1 MARSIFEELM
11 KRSSGLTES
20 VSFDHKSAEKKVE
33 SRKIKV
39 SNIKVESRKIFEDT
53 DYDDLDQQFANTDE
67 VNDDEVVLVIDPE
80 LPSDEEPA
88 ENAAEEMI
96 GDKVYKCP
104 ICGSNYVC
112 DCDAAQEES
121 IEVDENGVPVE
132 CPICGDDADQILIG
146 EITPAEDAGE
156 ESELDPVKPEDED
169 EAVPEDEEVEE
180 ESLKESTSMS
190 RKQMINYLER
200 RYSKR
205 ENADRIEAILSRI
218 YGSDDFPDDDPKEGM
233 WANFTDEQLRDAIN
247 SFEGYRKVESLK
259 EDFAED
265 EAVPECDECP
275 ECSLELA
282 APVEEPKEEAPAV
295 VIKDSDVSL
304 TLDDARFESLM
315 TKMIKENYNNAPKFK
330 LSKVSMSSKSGRMRI
345 EYFIKEGKKVSK
357 GVLIGEG
364 FNKDKRVSRI
374 NFVDQGVFTES
385 FAKTPSFIVECVL
398 IKGSV
403 RPVAISYDYK
413 VKVNEQFYR
422 VKGKVSK

>member
-156 ESELDPVKPEDED
+156 ESELDPVKPEDDEGEEEAPAEED
-169 EAVPEDEEVEE
+169 GADLEE
-180 ESLKESTSMS
+180 ESLNENNSTETST
-190 RKQMINYLER
+190 
-200 RYSKR
+200 
-205 ENADRIEAILSRI
+205 ENVE
-218 YGSDDFPDDDPKEGM
+218 
-233 WANFTDEQLRDAIN
+233 
-247 SFEGYRKVESLK
+247 ESLE
-259 EDFAED
+259 EDFGD
-265 EAVPECDECP
+265 ECSEEECP

-282 APVEEPKEEAPAV
+282 APVEEPEEEAPAV

-385 FAKTPSFIVECVL
+385 FAKNPSFIVECVL

-413 VKVNEQFYR
+413 VKVNEQYYR

>member
-146 EITPAEDAGE
+146 EIAPTEDAGE
-156 ESELDPVKPEDED
+156 ESELDPVKPEDD
-169 EAVPEDEEVEE
+169 EQNEETSDESEETEEVPEDEEVEE
-180 ESLKESTSMS
+180 ESLK
-190 RKQMINYLER
+190 
-200 RYSKR
+200 
-205 ENADRIEAILSRI
+205 
-218 YGSDDFPDDDPKEGM
+218 
-233 WANFTDEQLRDAIN
+233 
-247 SFEGYRKVESLK
+247 KVESF
-259 EDFAED
+259 EENSED
-265 EAVPECDECP
+265 ECSEEECP
-275 ECSLELA
+275 ECTLELA
-282 APVEEPKEEAPAV
+282 DPVEEHEEEAPAV
-295 VIKDSDVSL
+295 VVKDSDVTL

-345 EYFIKEGKKVSK
+345 EYFVKEGKKVSK

-374 NFVDQGVFTES
+374 NFVDQGIFTES

-413 VKVNEQFYR
+413 VKVNEQYYR